1 MFNVGVETGQLIFIA
16 AVLGLTSV
24 LRRLPATLPQG
35 AWRVLPYS
43 IGSVA
48 AFWTI
53 ERVLWF
59 MRIVM

>member
-1 MFNVGVETGQLIFIA
+1 MASKFEVAG
-16 AVLGLTSV
+16 SY
-24 LRRLPATLPQG
+24 
-35 AWRVLPYS
+35 WRMLPYS